1 MEQQFQ
7 TSFIPKKPLVT
18 EQKTSGVSSNIF
30 SIIGVVIFITSLVAA
45 GGAYGYKVY
54 AEKKVLS
61 QAQSLESARAEF
73 EPKLISDLQQVE
85 RRLKAS
91 YDILSNHISVSPIFS
106 ALQEATIKTV
116 RYTKFSYSL
125 NPEAGAE
132 KVIVKL
138 SGQATNYT
146 SIALQSDLLAKNKY
160 IKNIVFSNLS
170 LDEKGNVLFDL
181 TFSVDPSFVSYRTN
195 VQRASLPVSTSSEEP
210 TSDVSVG
217 DISEIPLDLPADNM
231 PSTGQ

>member
-30 SIIGVVIFITSLVAA
+30 NIIGVVVFITSLVAA
-45 GGAYGYKVY
+45 GGAYAYKTY
-54 AEKKVLS
+54 ATKKVLT
-61 QAQSLESARAEF
+61 QAQSLAAAKSEF
-73 EPKLISDLQQVE
+73 EATLINNLQQVE
-85 RRLKAS
+85 RRLNAS
-91 YDILSNHISVSPIFS
+91 QEILSNHISVSPIFA
-106 ALQEATIKTV
+106 ALQEATLKSV

-132 KVIVKL
+132 KVVVKL

-160 IKNIVFSNLS
+160 LKNIIFSNLA

-181 TFSVDPSFVSYRTN
+181 TFSVDPSFVSYRIN
-195 VQRASLPVSTSSEEP
+195 VQKSSLPQ
-210 TSDVSVG
+210 SVTPA
-217 DISEIPLDLPADNM
+217 ISQQTTDMNTVETLPEDNGT
-231 PSTGQ
+231 PQ

>member
-30 SIIGVVIFITSLVAA
+30 NIVGVVVFITSLVAA
-45 GGAYGYKVY
+45 GGAYAYKTY
-54 AEKKVLS
+54 ASKKVLT
-61 QAQSLESARAEF
+61 QAQSLAAAKAEF
-73 EPKLISDLQQVE
+73 EVTLINNLQQVE
-85 RRLKAS
+85 RRLNAS
-91 YDILSNHISVSPIFS
+91 QEILSNHISVSPIFA
-106 ALQEATIKTV
+106 ALQEATLKSV

-132 KVIVKL
+132 KVVVKL

-160 IKNIVFSNLS
+160 LKNIIFSNLA

-181 TFSVDPSFVSYRTN
+181 TFSVDPSFVSYRIN
-195 VQRASLPVSTSSEEP
+195 VQKSSLPQ
-210 TSDVSVG
+210 SVTPA
-217 DISEIPLDLPADNM
+217 ISQQTTDMNTVETLPENNGM
-231 PSTGQ
+231 PQ

>member
-30 SIIGVVIFITSLVAA
+30 NIVGVVVFITSLVAA
-45 GGAYGYKVY
+45 GGAYAYKTY
-54 AEKKVLS
+54 ATKKVLT
-61 QAQSLESARAEF
+61 QAQSLAAAKSEF
-73 EPKLISDLQQVE
+73 EATLINNLQQVE
-85 RRLKAS
+85 RRLNAS
-91 YDILSNHISVSPIFS
+91 QEILSNHISVSPIFA
-106 ALQEATIKTV
+106 ALQEATLKSV

-132 KVIVKL
+132 KVVVKL

-160 IKNIVFSNLS
+160 LKNIIFSNLA

-181 TFSVDPSFVSYRTN
+181 TFSVDPSFVSYRIN
-195 VQRASLPVSTSSEEP
+195 VQKSSLPQ
-210 TSDVSVG
+210 SVTPA
-217 DISEIPLDLPADNM
+217 ISQQTTDMNTVDTLPEDNGT
-231 PSTGQ
+231 PQ

>member
-30 SIIGVVIFITSLVAA
+30 NIIGVVVFITSLVAA
-45 GGAYGYKVY
+45 GGAYAYKTY
-54 AEKKVLS
+54 ATKKVLA
-61 QAQSLESARAEF
+61 QAQSLAAAKSEF
-73 EPKLISDLQQVE
+73 EATLINNLQQVE
-85 RRLKAS
+85 RRLNAS
-91 YDILSNHISVSPIFS
+91 QEILSNHISVSPIFA
-106 ALQEATIKTV
+106 ALQEATLKSV

-132 KVIVKL
+132 KVVVKL

-160 IKNIVFSNLS
+160 LKNIIFSNLA

-181 TFSVDPSFVSYRTN
+181 TFSVDPSFVSYRIN
-195 VQRASLPVSTSSEEP
+195 VQKSSLPQSVTPAISQQIPDMSTVE
-210 TSDVSVG
+210 T
-217 DISEIPLDLPADNM
+217 LPEDNGT
-231 PSTGQ
+231 PQ

>member
-30 SIIGVVIFITSLVAA
+30 NIVGVVVFITSLVAA
-45 GGAYGYKVY
+45 GGAYAYKTY
-54 AEKKVLS
+54 ASKKVLT
-61 QAQSLESARAEF
+61 QAQSLAAAKAEF
-73 EPKLISDLQQVE
+73 EVTLINNLQQVE
-85 RRLKAS
+85 RRLNAS
-91 YDILSNHISVSPIFS
+91 QEILSNHISVSPIFT
-106 ALQEATIKTV
+106 ALQEATLKSV

-132 KVIVKL
+132 KVVVKL

-160 IKNIVFSNLS
+160 LKNIIFSNLA

-181 TFSVDPSFVSYRTN
+181 TFSVDPSFVSYRIN
-195 VQRASLPVSTSSEEP
+195 VQKSSLPQ
-210 TSDVSVG
+210 SVTPA
-217 DISEIPLDLPADNM
+217 ISQQTTDMNTVETLPEDNGT
-231 PSTGQ
+231 PQ